1 MKICPL
7 CKSTTGIREIFYG
20 LPDGPVDEKKYAVG
34 GCCISDND
42 PSAKCIECGWKGEY
56 VDNLNG
62 WKRGTKFVELA
73 DISKM
78 SDAEID
84 DYAKK
89 TWSLLTGEKIEEKG
103 K

>member
-20 LPDGPVDEKKYAVG
+20 LPDGPVDEKKYEVG

-56 VDNLNG
+56 VDNMNG

-84 DYAKK
+84 AYAKK
-89 TWSLLTGEKIEEKG
+89 TWSLLTGEKIEEEDK
-103 K
+103 